1 MPGRDSAPARS
12 VFRLSI
18 GRRLLTLLGALL
30 VSGISAAMAVAAVF
44 FLVLQQWALG
54 ALILAPLATLMA
66 GLTFYVVKDLRGKWG
81 LRVELEADA
90 LVLDLPAGRS
100 LIHRPAA
107 QHAKVPYGDIEAI
120 ESRLEAYRTLGL
132 TMLQRS
138 YVLRRKNGPLIF
150 LFEDRAIGTLL
161 RSSIFTKIA
170 ADIAARAGAPL
181 RNLGMVEGRGGFLAV
196 WGAQAPDWAAAELP
210 MARQARIWRN
220 AQITGTL
227 AIVVIVFALLLRLLT
242 G

>member
-54 ALILAPLATLMA
+54 ALILAPLATLM
-66 GLTFYVVKDLRGKWG
+66 
-81 LRVELEADA
+81 RVELEADA